1 MDTLEQKQQ
10 ELAEAKAAVERIEKE
25 INALAANGMWVPEFG
40 ERFWFVNAVGDLS
53 EGLWCGYTTDQYRLS
68 IGNVFRPGDRQGPAD
83 YIKFMQSIR
92 RTCTYAEAE
101 WYVSFDGRVYLG
113 SNCMCYLLGRCKP
126 TKEEAEKWRA
136 EYHEFQVGLCKGK
149 SE

>member
-1 MDTLEQKQQ
+1 MNTLEQKQK
-10 ELAEAKAAVERIEKE
+10 ELAEAKAAVEKIEKE
-25 INALAANGMWVPEFG
+25 IAALTPSGIWVPEFG

-68 IGNVFRPGDRQGPAD
+68 IGNVFRPGDEQGPAD
-83 YIKFMQSIR
+83 YIKFQQSIR
-92 RTCTYAEAE
+92 RTCTFAEAE
-101 WYVSFDGRVYLG
+101 WYVLFDGRAYRG
-113 SNCMCYLLGRCKP
+113 KSHWHYLLGRCKP
-126 TKEEAEKWRA
+126 TKEEAEKWRS

>member
-1 MDTLEQKQQ
+1 MNTLEQKQK
-10 ELAEAKAAVERIEKE
+10 ELAEAKAAVEKIEKE

-83 YIKFMQSIR
+83 FIKLLQSIR
-92 RTCTYAEAE
+92 RTCTYEEAE
-101 WYVSFDGRVYLG
+101 WHVSFDGRVYRRKNPL
-113 SNCMCYLLGRCKP
+113 SYLLGRCKP
-126 TKEEAEKWRA
+126 TEGECEQWRD
-136 EYHEFQVGLCKGK
+136 EYHEFQMGLCEEP